1 MQITKS
7 ENGPWVVLTLVG
19 KLDNTGAAELEATL
33 APLLTGGAMALDFG
47 GVEYVTSSGFRTLMV
62 GLKQQT
68 AKQGKFVLV
77 GMSEPVRRFFDIA
90 GLGRVFKIEADLE
103 TLIKAGA

>member
-7 ENGPWVVLTLVG
+7 DEGSWVVLTLMG
-19 KLDNTGAAELEATL
+19 KLDNTGAAELETALT
-33 APLLTGGAMALDFG
+33 PLLTGGSLALDFS
-47 GVEYVTSSGFRTLMV
+47 GVEYVTSSGFRSLMI

-77 GMSEPVRRFFDIA
+77 GMSDPVRRFFDIA
-90 GLGRVFKIEADLE
+90 GLGRVFKIETDLQAV
-103 TLIKAGA
+103 IKAGP